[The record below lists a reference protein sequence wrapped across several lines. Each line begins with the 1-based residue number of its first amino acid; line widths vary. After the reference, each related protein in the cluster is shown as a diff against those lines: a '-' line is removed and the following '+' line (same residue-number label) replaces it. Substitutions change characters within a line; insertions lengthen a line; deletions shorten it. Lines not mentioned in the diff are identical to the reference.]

1 MKQTKEIFLELAEC
15 IDHQLRLHKSSTGSA
30 RPGPEI
36 VSACLRTV
44 AKKNDE
50 EDALRAESLEKAFVE
65 AISHVRRQVHGKH
78 EQDRLDAHEWLE
90 KWGSLIQEL
99 RK

>member
-1 MKQTKEIFLELAEC
+1 MSFENKYLFEVAEC
-15 IDHQLRLHKSSTGSA
+15 IDNQLMLHKSSTGSA

-44 AKKNDE
+44 AKKNGQ
-50 EDALRAESLEKAFVE
+50 EDSLRAESLEKAFVE

>member
-1 MKQTKEIFLELAEC
+1 MKQTKEIFLELAER

-44 AKKNDE
+44 AKKNGE